1 MANPKEAI
9 NKIIDN
15 KLDKLKYQESVFIS
29 QDNTLRTAI
38 VRAEIAVLEEVRDEI
53 T

>member
-1 MANPKEAI
+1 M
-9 NKIIDN
+9 NKVNKVIAD

-29 QDNTLRTAI
+29 QDNTLPTAI